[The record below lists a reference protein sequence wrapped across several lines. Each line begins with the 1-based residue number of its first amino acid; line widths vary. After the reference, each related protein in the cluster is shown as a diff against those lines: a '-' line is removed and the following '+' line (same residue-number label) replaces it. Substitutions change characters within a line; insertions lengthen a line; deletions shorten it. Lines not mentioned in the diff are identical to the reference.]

1 MAPSQFYGSNC
12 CIKNDPSWHLTNKVH
27 TWFTYYLIIII
38 SLIFNLMTD
47 QKAEVV
53 NEFRDNKN
61 IFFDNFTIF
70 RFHPSPSLLA
80 SLLFTKLSILEDK
93 TNFCRNEKKCQIDVI
108 CIQLVKMKYVTK
120 TAGPPRRIWARQGP
134 TLFGLVVSYK
144 TVSYR
149 NSKTVSFWARTK

>member
-12 CIKNDPSWHLTNKVH
+12 CIENDPSWHLTNKVH

-93 TNFCRNEKKCQIDVI
+93 TNFCRNEKKMSNWRDLYSTRENEI
-108 CIQLVKMKYVTK
+108 CHKNCRAT
-120 TAGPPRRIWARQGP
+120 TANLSKARANP
-134 TLFGLVVSYK
+134 
-144 TVSYR
+144 
-149 NSKTVSFWARTK
+149 FWTGCFL